1 MRVALI
7 GGTGLVGSLL
17 AARLLAAGHEVHML
31 QRRAVAGAG
40 HPLRHEHVAAAAG
53 WPRLAAAIAPDAA
66 VSALGT
72 TMRLAGSHAA
82 FRTVDHDH
90 VLAFAQAVRGA
101 GARRFVTVSSTGADA
116 GSRNFYLRTKGE
128 TDEALAAMGF
138 DRLDIFRPGLLRGPR
153 GGERRLGERV
163 GILLSPLLNLALRGP
178 LDRYAA
184 IDAERVAA
192 AIAAA
197 LGERWGGVH
206 VHENRDIRRL
216 ARA

>member
-17 AARLLAAGHEVHML
+17 TARLLAAGHEVRLL
-31 QRRAVAGAG
+31 QRRAAGGAG
-40 HPLRHEHVAAAAG
+40 HPLRHVHVAPAAD
-53 WPRLAAAIAPDAA
+53 WPRLVRSIAADAA

-72 TMRLAGSHAA
+72 TMRLAGSRAA

-90 VLAFAQAVRGA
+90 VLAFAEAARA
-101 GARRFVTVSSTGADA
+101 SGARRFVTVSSTGADA

-128 TDEALAAMGF
+128 TDDALAALGF

-163 GILLSPLLNLALRGP
+163 GILLSPLVNLALRGP
-178 LDRYAA
+178 LERYAA

-192 AIAAA
+192 AIAAV

-206 VHENRDIRRL
+206 VHENKEIRRL
-216 ARA
+216 ASA